1 LQEEYRELKL
11 YEENTMQGFD
21 DVATKLEEVR
31 GKVVALIEEH
41 RVDRCT
47 LIDIASQNVPLGFVT
62 SRTLLS
68 LNLCI
73 FPLAMLGCF
82 PLPFTS
88 DLAQPTADLA

>member
-1 LQEEYRELKL
+1 LKL
-11 YEENTMQGFD
+11 YEEKTMQGFE

-31 GKVVALIEEH
+31 GKVVALIKEH
-41 RVDRCT
+41 RVDRWT
-47 LIDIASQNVPLGFVT
+47 LIDIASQNVPLGFVI

-82 PLPFTS
+82 PLLFTS
-88 DLAQPTADLA
+88 DLAQLTADLT